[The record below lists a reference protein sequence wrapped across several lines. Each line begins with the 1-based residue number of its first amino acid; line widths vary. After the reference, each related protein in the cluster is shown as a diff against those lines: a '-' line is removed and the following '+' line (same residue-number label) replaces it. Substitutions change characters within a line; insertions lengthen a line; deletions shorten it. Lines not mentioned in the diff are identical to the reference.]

1 MRQEQL
7 ECLELALKAC
17 QNRIDADM
25 MDITARSGI
34 CYFDRSGVVA
44 AYGRQGGG
52 ESSGMAGSCMNKDR
66 RTQDGDAM
74 SDAQAVRLVLD
85 GRTEAFAV
93 LVRRHQDYLFNLLR
107 RHLPVSEV
115 PEAAQDA
122 FVKAFE
128 KLSQLREPDS
138 FRAWLSS
145 MALRRAIRYWRDV
158 SGRREVSMDLGGEGE
173 QDWLEAFMGEDAR
186 RRHDDF
192 MRRREASSVV
202 SWLLG
207 QLKPDD
213 RMAVGLY
220 YAKEHEVAEIA
231 VMLGWSVEKVKVR
244 LHRARKKM
252 AAIMH
257 DEVGKGRQA

>member
-1 MRQEQL
+1 MV
-7 ECLELALKAC
+7 
-17 QNRIDADM
+17 
-25 MDITARSGI
+25 DITVLSAV

-44 AYGRQGGG
+44 AYDRLGGG
-52 ESSGMAGSCMNKDR
+52 EFPSAVGSCMNKDR
-66 RTQDGDAM
+66 RTHDGDAM
-74 SDAQAVRLVLD
+74 SDAQAVRQVLD
-85 GRTEAFAV
+85 GQTEAFAV
-93 LVRRHQDYLFNLLR
+93 LVRRHQDYLFGLLR

-158 SGRREVSMDLGGEGE
+158 SGRREVSMDLGGDGE
-173 QDWLEAFMGEDAR
+173 QDWLEAFMGDDAR
-186 RRHDDF
+186 QRHEDF
-192 MRRREASSVV
+192 MRKREASSVV
-202 SWLLG
+202 TWLLG
-207 QLKPDD
+207 HLKPDD
-213 RMAVGLY
+213 RVAIGLY

-231 VMLGWSVEKVKVR
+231 TMLGWSVEKVKVR

-252 AAIMH
+252 AEIMR
-257 DEVGKGRQA
+257 DEAGKGRQP